1 MGTQDTGRRQT
12 KHKSTIQ
19 HITEN
24 KKMSNMDPI
33 KTGGEHRVVA
43 KSKQFMPL
51 IRYPPTPWCQVHIF
65 NKWNLDRFPLKTV
78 EGVVYTKYEPST
90 GADPGFQVR
99 GAHLKTLRR
108 VEEGAKYFGVFRVK
122 NHYFTPKNYI
132 VSNCGGRRENFW
144 GISCE
149 KSRFYAIKSNFFQF

>member
-1 MGTQDTGRRQT
+1 
-12 KHKSTIQ
+12 
-19 HITEN
+19 
-24 KKMSNMDPI
+24 
-33 KTGGEHRVVA
+33 
-43 KSKQFMPL
+43 
-51 IRYPPTPWCQVHIF
+51 
-65 NKWNLDRFPLKTV
+65 V

-132 VSNCGGRRENFW
+132 VPPVLMGSMLLIFLFSVMCCIVLLCFVCLRPV
-144 GISCE
+144 SCVPIVA
-149 KSRFYAIKSNFFQF
+149 SVS